1 MKIREPFHLRRVFLL
16 LAFLMCFSL
25 SWQHAPAYADEP
37 SVEEMVNALSKKDPA
52 PGALRSRSIGG
63 KTATPPGQLQLSVQF
78 EIGSATVS
86 AASRELLA
94 KLGAAMNSPAL
105 AGQSFRV
112 EGHTDS
118 TGDAAANLRLSDRR
132 AQSVQAFLEKNAGVA
147 ANRLIAVGKGSAE
160 PLDSANP
167 KAAVNRRVVIIALD
181 SGATPPVPAATP
193 AKATAPAA
201 PAIESSAPA
210 SPPAAAN
217 ANASVGTVKQLR
229 GEATITR
236 ANVTTAIAEGDAV
249 KEGDVIAAK
258 AGTAV
263 LVVFSDD
270 AKLLI
275 RQSSTVRLAEFT
287 EGGPIEKRSQLMEL
301 TAGALRFVTGALGK
315 LRPDKVRFKT
325 PTANVG
331 IRGTDIE
338 IVYTPAARGL
348 RGAGTY
354 VRVNTGAIELN
365 GVDGST
371 VAVSA
376 NEQAVA
382 APQGAP
388 LRGGGRAPAAKK
400 LDAPVDVFEAGEL
413 DSLLSSK

>member
-1 MKIREPFHLRRVFLL
+1 MKNCEPFILRRIFLL
-16 LAFLMCFSL
+16 LALLVCFSL
-25 SWQHAPAYADEP
+25 SWQHATAYADEP
-37 SVEEMVNALSKKDPA
+37 SVEEMVNALSKKDAA
-52 PGALRSRSIGG
+52 PGAVRSRSIGS
-63 KTATPPGQLQLSVQF
+63 KTASPGQLQLSVQF

-94 KLGAAMNSPAL
+94 KLGTAMNSPAL

-118 TGDAAANLRLSDRR
+118 TGDAAANLRLSERR
-132 AQSVQAFLEKNAGVA
+132 AQSVQSFLEKNAGVA
-147 ANRLIAVGKGSAE
+147 ANRLISVGKGSAE
-160 PLDSANP
+160 PLDSVNP
-167 KAAVNRRVVIIALD
+167 KAAVNRRVVITTLD
-181 SGATPPVPAATP
+181 AGTTPPPVT
-193 AKATAPAA
+193 AKDNLVAPAA
-201 PAIESSAPA
+201 EARKDTSPPVATSPNAPA
-210 SPPAAAN
+210 
-217 ANASVGTVKQLR
+217 GKVKQLR
-229 GEATITR
+229 GEVTVTR
-236 ANVTTAIAEGDAV
+236 ANVTSAIAEGDAIR
-249 KEGDVIAAK
+249 EGDVIAAK
-258 AGTAV
+258 AGATV
-263 LVVFSDD
+263 LVEFSDD

-365 GVDGST
+365 GIDGS
-371 VAVSA
+371 AVTLSA

-382 APQGAP
+382 AAQGAP
-388 LRGGGRAPAAKK
+388 LRGGGRASAAKK